1 MLTLVLPHL
10 RMLLSHVGYSAD
22 GRRVRG
28 FVHART
34 IEGTGGVAECPLH
47 AASPPVPGSPAGAAP
62 SDMCGMIVSVA
73 LRLSDRNKR
82 CTMVCCGGPNCSEQ
96 RSARRPRMASAVR
109 RGSAASPRSKSAR
122 AGSSIDGM
130 LMRFF
135 YGLGLRRRSHTL
147 YPL

>member
-1 MLTLVLPHL
+1 MGSCIVLRNSILIASSLARIRFLIVLRPMTNEPHLRDRVQKCVNVNRRSNLTPVLPHL

-82 CTMVCCGGPNCSEQ
+82 CTMVCCGGP
-96 RSARRPRMASAVR
+96 
-109 RGSAASPRSKSAR
+109 
-122 AGSSIDGM
+122 
-130 LMRFF
+130 
-135 YGLGLRRRSHTL
+135 
-147 YPL
+147 

>member
-1 MLTLVLPHL
+1 MYRVNRRSTFPPVLPHL

-73 LRLSDRNKR
+73 LRLSDRNKP
-82 CTMVCCGGPNCSEQ
+82 CTMVCCGGPNCSAQ
-96 RSARRPRMASAVR
+96 RSASPPRIASAV
-109 RGSAASPRSKSAR
+109 
-122 AGSSIDGM
+122 
-130 LMRFF
+130 
-135 YGLGLRRRSHTL
+135 
-147 YPL
+147 